1 MIYSLV
7 FGKYTR
13 RVEAPKD
20 FDFTA
25 AYVKAYMQDPMLR
38 GDPSG
43 VGKFVLFLL
52 DTYPEVTIPIE
63 ESRVVNLVHAFN
75 AAQEKYFKTHGQG

>member
-7 FGKYTR
+7 FGKYSR

-25 AYVKAYMQDPMLR
+25 AYVKAYLQDPVLR
-38 GDPSG
+38 GDPAG

-52 DTYPEVTIPIE
+52 DNYPEVTLPIE
-63 ESRVVNLVHAFN
+63 ENRVINLVHAFD
-75 AAQEKYFKTHGQG
+75 AAQKEYFKTHEPG